1 MSDFYE
7 NDLKQLSRLGISRE
21 KVLDQIETFR
31 EGIPYVN
38 LEKAAV
44 VSSGIIKLTA
54 TEEAEL
60 AGRFEKIKNELALL
74 KFIPASGA
82 ASRMFKILFNFLE
95 TYNPENESIATYLE
109 RTGNRELA
117 AFFERQTELP
127 FFGMVNHR
135 IQGKASSKEEEC
147 HEFVREMLLI
157 EGCNYGFY
165 PKGLLPFHNYREYV
179 ATPFEEHL
187 KEATDYAS
195 VKKEAHLHFTISEQH
210 GDLFNDEFD
219 AIKERVS
226 NATQNSFHISYSY
239 QKPSTDTLAVT
250 LEDKPF
256 RNDDGTL
263 LFRPGGHGALIEN
276 LNEQDADIIFI
287 KNIDNVAV
295 PEIAQKIGYSKK
307 VLAGYLLRVQEKT
320 FEYASLL
327 EEGILNGEQL
337 NEITSFL
344 ERQLNVRFSENFSG
358 FNLSQQIEV
367 LKDKVN
373 RPIRV
378 CGMVENV
385 GEPGGGPF
393 WIRDAMGHVSL
404 QIIEAAQVDPSDPA
418 QQAILR
424 NATHFNPVD
433 LVCGIRNHRGKKY
446 NLLNF
451 VDKKQGFIT
460 QKTSGG
466 RNLKA
471 LELPGLWNGAMAFWN
486 TIFIEVPLFTFN
498 PVKTVN
504 DLLKPAHQAG

>member
-1 MSDFYE
+1 MGDFYE
-7 NDLKQLSRLGISRE
+7 NDLKQLSRLGISRD

-31 EGIPYVN
+31 EGIPYAN

-44 VSSGIIKLTA
+44 VSSGIIKLSA
-54 TEEAEL
+54 EEESEL
-60 AGRFEKIKNELALL
+60 VAHYEKAKNELALL

-82 ASRMFKILFNFLE
+82 ASRMFKMLFNFLD
-95 TYNPENESIATYLE
+95 TYNPEDESIAAYLE
-109 RTGNRELA
+109 RSGNRELA
-117 AFFERQTELP
+117 TFFEQQRELP
-127 FFGMVNHR
+127 FFDIINHR
-135 IQGKASSKEEEC
+135 IKGRASSLDEERL
-147 HEFVREMLLI
+147 EFVREMLLS

-165 PKGLLPFHNYREYV
+165 PKGLLPFHNYGEFV

-187 KEATDYAS
+187 KEAADYAS
-195 VKKEAHLHFTISEQH
+195 VENEAQLHFTISEQH
-210 GDLFNDEFD
+210 GDLFNKEFN

-226 NATQNSFHISYSY
+226 YATKNSFYISYSY
-239 QKPSTDTLAVT
+239 QKSSTDTLAVT

-256 RNDDGTL
+256 RNNDGTL

-295 PEIAQKIGYSKK
+295 PEIARKLGYSKK
-307 VLAGYLLRVQEKT
+307 VLAGFLLQVQEKT
-320 FEYASLL
+320 FEYASML
-327 EEGILNGEQL
+327 EEGKLNGEQL

-344 ERQLNVRFSENFSG
+344 EGQLNVRFSDNFSG

-373 RPIRV
+373 RPIRI

-393 WIRDAMGHVSL
+393 WVRDARGHVSL

-418 QQAILR
+418 QQSILR

-433 LVCGIRNHRGKKY
+433 LVCGI
-446 NLLNF
+446 
-451 VDKKQGFIT
+451 T
-460 QKTSGG
+460 Q
-466 RNLKA
+466 
-471 LELPGLWNGAMAFWN
+471 LPWREIQPPEFCG
-486 TIFIEVPLFTFN
+486 
-498 PVKTVN
+498 
-504 DLLKPAHQAG
+504 